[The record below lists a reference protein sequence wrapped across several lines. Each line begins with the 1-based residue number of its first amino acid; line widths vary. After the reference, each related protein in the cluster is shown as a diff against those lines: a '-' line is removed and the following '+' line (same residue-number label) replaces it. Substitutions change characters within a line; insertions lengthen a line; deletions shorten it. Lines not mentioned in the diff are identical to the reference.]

1 MVEIRS
7 TESVKIV
14 SIAQDLIYTE
24 SNGKKQTHKAPAL
37 GMTVQQ
43 ITGSVRLL
51 RILHGLRH
59 TVSTDTICR
68 HDTALAISSS
78 NGAEKEIA
86 IPQNMSSESF
96 TTIVW
101 DNNDFNNKT
110 VSRKGTAHVAN
121 GIIIQKKDVGQTLG
135 EKKSVSKKNR
145 TIEAPEAIET
155 PKVYKEIQSSSNIG
169 YLPVI
174 DAPVTHMSTVNTL
187 LRQSVSICQRL
198 QVLEVCLCVLP
209 KQYTPKLK

>member
-1 MVEIRS
+1 M
-7 TESVKIV
+7 
-14 SIAQDLIYTE
+14 
-24 SNGKKQTHKAPAL
+24 
-37 GMTVQQ
+37 
-43 ITGSVRLL
+43 
-51 RILHGLRH
+51 
-59 TVSTDTICR
+59 STDTIYR

-86 IPQNMSSESF
+86 IPRNMSSESF

-110 VSRKGTAHVAN
+110 VSGKGTTHIAN

-135 EKKSVSKKNR
+135 EKKAVSKKNR

-155 PKVYKEIQSSSNIG
+155 PEVQSSSNIG

-174 DAPVTHMSTVNTL
+174 DAPVTDMSTINTL
-187 LRQSVSICQRL
+187 LPQSVSICQHL
-198 QVLEVCLCVLP
+198 QDPEVVFVFCRSNIR
-209 KQYTPKLK
+209 QSSND